1 MDLIFGGIIEAFHIS
16 LFVCEM
22 ITGGCLWQYINIYMR
37 FVVSN
42 EAQELVTSKES
53 EKKPY
58 HENNYI
64 SNREAIIRGYAAVIY
79 HTESRQI

>member
-1 MDLIFGGIIEAFHIS
+1 
-16 LFVCEM
+16 
-22 ITGGCLWQYINIYMR
+22 MR

-53 EKKPY
+53 EKKPN